1 MKFATLL
8 GLALVAQT
16 VSAHYIFN
24 TLIAGSKT
32 SSKAV
37 RKPLNNSPVHD
48 YTGSE
53 ITCNLNPSKAQETVT
68 VNAGDTIG
76 FKVDAA
82 LYHKGPVAIY
92 LGKAPGSAANWN
104 GSGKNWF
111 KTRALICCA
120 ISPPAAGSTFN
131 PFSFSSQNKD
141 KFKTTIPK
149 SVPSGEYLVRIEQ
162 AGLHLTGTPEF
173 FVSCAQI
180 KVVNG
185 GKGNP
190 SKVSIP
196 GYIPKNDPS
205 VMVNI
210 YDPVPTAYTCP
221 GPSVYRGSAG
231 LYSSIFSDNAQYWSG
246 LDSLY

>member
-1 MKFATLL
+1 MKIASIL
-8 GLALVAQT
+8 GLALIAQT

-32 SSKAV
+32 STKAV
-37 RKPLNNSPVHD
+37 RLPQNNSPVHD

-53 ITCNLNPSKAQETVT
+53 ITCNLNPSPADETVS

-92 LGKAPGSAANWN
+92 LGKAPGSAANWD
-104 GSGKNWF
+104 GAGQNWF
-111 KTRALICCA
+111 KIAEWGATY
-120 ISPPAAGSTFN
+120 N
-131 PFSFSSQNKD
+131 PFSFSSLNKD
-141 KFKTTIPK
+141 VFTTTIPK

-173 FVSCAQI
+173 FISCAQI
-180 KVVNG
+180 KVENG
-185 GKGNP
+185 GTGNP

-196 GYIPKNDPS
+196 GYIPKDDPS

-221 GPSVYRGSAG
+221 GPSVYRG
-231 LYSSIFSDNAQYWSG
+231 
-246 LDSLY
+246 